1 MTCVIS
7 DVFDGDSL
15 IWKIPPWIID
25 AGGPVGDFLNRNIS
39 LHEEKLNNVMKAKKR
54 NMVLEESIVKDI
66 EYLKKLRKEWEDGKY
81 IR

>member
-1 MTCVIS
+1 
-7 DVFDGDSL
+7 
-15 IWKIPPWIID
+15 
-25 AGGPVGDFLNRNIS
+25 
-39 LHEEKLNNVMKAKKR
+39 MKAKKR